1 MTFAVVR
8 FNSYMKS
15 LRLIVEPIVVAVAL
29 ALVAR
34 AFVHLYTIPS
44 ASMMP
49 ALAPGDHI
57 LVTPYAAGAQPQRG
71 DVIVFRRGEMVLVKR
86 VIATQGELI
95 ASRIGRVVIGEK
107 TLPEPYVA
115 QQGVSGTIDPQI
127 IPHDCYFV
135 MGDNR
140 ASSLDSRSWGVL
152 PRSAII
158 GRARMV
164 LWSSQSRGGNLA
176 GAEEKSSAPHDS
188 ARPSGLRLFLPIG

>member
-1 MTFAVVR
+1 
-8 FNSYMKS
+8 MKS
-15 LRLIVEPIVVAVAL
+15 VRLIIEPIVLAVVL

-34 AFVHLYTIPS
+34 GFVHLYTIPS
-44 ASMMP
+44 SSMMP

-95 ASRIGRVVIGEK
+95 ASRLGRVIIGDK
-107 TLPEPYVA
+107 SIAEPYVA
-115 QQGVSGTIDPQI
+115 EQGTSGAIDPQI

-176 GAEEKSSAPHDS
+176 DAVEKSSARHDVPPP
-188 ARPSGLRLFLPIG
+188 AGLRLFRPIG

>member
-1 MTFAVVR
+1 
-8 FNSYMKS
+8 MKPF
-15 LRLIVEPIVVAVAL
+15 RLIIEPIVLAVAL
-29 ALVAR
+29 AFVAR

-49 ALAPGDHI
+49 TLAAGDHI

-95 ASRIGRVVIGEK
+95 ASRLGRVVIGGK
-107 TLPEPYVA
+107 AIAEPYVA
-115 QQGVSGTIDPQI
+115 AQGVSGTIDPQI

-140 ASSLDSRSWGVL
+140 GSSLDSRSWGVL

-164 LWSSQSRGGNLA
+164 LWSSESRGGNVA
-176 GAEEKSSAPHDS
+176 DAVEKSTAPHDKS
-188 ARPSGLRLFLPIG
+188 RPAGLRLFRSIG

>member
-1 MTFAVVR
+1 
-8 FNSYMKS
+8 MKS
-15 LRLIVEPIVVAVAL
+15 LRLIIEPIALAVAL
-29 ALVAR
+29 ALLAR
-34 AFVHLYTIPS
+34 GFVHLYTIPS

-49 ALAPGDHI
+49 TLTQGDHI
-57 LVTPYAAGAQPQRG
+57 LVTPYAAKAEPQRG

-95 ASRIGRVVIGEK
+95 ESRLGRVVIGGK
-107 TLPEPYVA
+107 SVAEPYVA
-115 QQGVSGTIDPQI
+115 EQAASGAIAPQI
-127 IPHDCYFV
+127 VPHDCYFV

-164 LWSSQSRGGNLA
+164 LWSSKSRDGNVA
-176 GAEEKSSAPHDS
+176 DAVEKSG
-188 ARPSGLRLFLPIG
+188 ARYDTPTPTGLRLFRPIG

>member
-1 MTFAVVR
+1 
-8 FNSYMKS
+8 MKPF
-15 LRLIVEPIVVAVAL
+15 RLIIEPIVLAVAL
-29 ALVAR
+29 AFVAR

-49 ALAPGDHI
+49 TLAPGDHI

-71 DVIVFRRGEMVLVKR
+71 DVIVFRHGELVLVKR
-86 VIATQGELI
+86 VIATQGDLI
-95 ASRIGRVVIGEK
+95 ASRLGRVVIGGK
-107 TLPEPYVA
+107 AIAEPYVA
-115 QQGVSGTIDPQI
+115 QQGVSGAIDPQI
-127 IPHDCYFV
+127 IPHECYFV

-164 LWSSQSRGGNLA
+164 LWSSGSRRENMVNA
-176 GAEEKSSAPHDS
+176 A
-188 ARPSGLRLFLPIG
+188 LRVFRPIG

>member
-1 MTFAVVR
+1 
-8 FNSYMKS
+8 MKS
-15 LRLIVEPIVVAVAL
+15 FLIIFQPIVLAVAL

-71 DVIVFRRGEMVLVKR
+71 DVVVFRHGDLVLVKR
-86 VIATQGELI
+86 VIATQGDLI
-95 ASRIGRVVIGEK
+95 ASRLGRVVIGGK
-107 TLPEPYVA
+107 AIAEPYVA
-115 QQGVSGTIDPQI
+115 QQGSSGAIAPQI
-127 IPHDCYFV
+127 VPHDCYFV

-140 ASSLDSRSWGVL
+140 ANSLDSRSWGVL

-158 GRARMV
+158 GRERMG
-164 LWSSQSRGGNLA
+164 LWSSDR
-176 GAEEKSSAPHDS
+176 
-188 ARPSGLRLFLPIG
+188 PIG